1 VKSKSVVIAAGILFF
16 PGIAQAYIG
25 PGMGAGVVAA
35 VFGIVGSIF
44 IGIFAVVFYPIKR
57 ALRRKRVAAEA
68 KETGSEANKSA
79 SELDDG

>member
-1 VKSKSVVIAAGILFF
+1 MKSKSVVIAAGILFF